1 MSVKYKYVLLSKNCV
16 TSYECYTDFKIIIT
30 MLLKMITWKLKTDN
44 TFQLI
49 NILNWELQLK
59 HSVKLPYQT
68 SFFYPTK
75 KHGQSLFFYLL

>member
-1 MSVKYKYVLLSKNCV
+1 
-16 TSYECYTDFKIIIT
+16 
-30 MLLKMITWKLKTDN
+30 MITWKLKTDN